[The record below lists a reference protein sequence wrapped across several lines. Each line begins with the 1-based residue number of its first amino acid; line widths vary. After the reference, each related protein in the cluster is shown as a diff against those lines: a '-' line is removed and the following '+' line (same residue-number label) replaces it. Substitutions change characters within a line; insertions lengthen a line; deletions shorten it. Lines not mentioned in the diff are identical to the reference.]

1 MLRVFSILVLSL
13 FTIPA
18 FSLEWSSGDLIQYYS
33 KLPGQYLIPE
43 DIAQFRNQSFQVGQD
58 QTIKP
63 LGSLQFNDEFTQ
75 DLFKLDPKAYV
86 ESWKGQDFLEAKEN
100 FYKRLTFN
108 PKSQRHEKPYSYLSG
123 WLSLNHPP
131 LKKITEST
139 APLLSIFSN
148 QNPAPEVSA
157 YFDPSF
163 QADLDRFSGTE
174 LSFGN
179 ELKPLFN
186 GDSFSAK
193 VKLVESAKKYVLA
206 SVMAISCDQSSMPL
220 VNALINRAQSG
231 IPVKM
236 IMEGFYGNFI
246 FRACA
251 RKLRRGGVEVVM
263 AHDSIKRRTPLTFFH
278 AKFWIRDGEEAIVG
292 GQNIIKYQNQ
302 STGFNEFNRDTDL
315 SVRGPAA
322 TDFTRE
328 YIDLWQDTGGNP
340 EKLPLKKDEIINK
353 QNMETQRLERGLP
366 SYPEKLGSPLTR
378 EKGVCRVLVQNAYH
392 QNRSLAAVIERYI
405 DAAQQSVVIS
415 SPEVEFPLKA
425 GKTNALGRFYKS
437 IIQAAKRKLDVEFI
451 SNGVDGGNG
460 ELTSAYRLGM
470 QRAYRRGN
478 HLLYAIF
485 HTILEH
491 EPEHNARDHRQY
503 LLRLRKEA
511 GIRTWTHFNYIHAK
525 QIFIDR
531 ILTSISSM
539 NLDQASI
546 QRNYEAGIVC
556 MDHSL
561 SQAMESQLTL
571 DLVNSVP
578 VISSNGL

>member
-1 MLRVFSILVLSL
+1 MLRVFLIFLLSL
-13 FTIPA
+13 ITIPA
-18 FSLEWSSGDLIQYYS
+18 FSSEWNPDELIRYYS
-33 KLPGQYLIPE
+33 NLPGQYLIPE
-43 DIAQFRNQSFQVGQD
+43 DITRFQNQHFHVGQD
-58 QTIKP
+58 QIIKP
-63 LGSLQFNDEFTQ
+63 EGALEFNDEFTQ

-86 ESWKGQDFLEAKEN
+86 ASWNGQDFLDAKEN
-100 FYKRLTFN
+100 YYKRLPFN
-108 PKSQRHEKPYSYLSG
+108 PKSQKHEKPYSYLSG

-131 LKKITEST
+131 LKKMTESDS
-139 APLLSIFSN
+139 PLLSIFSK
-148 QNPAPEVSA
+148 QNRPPEVSA
-157 YFDPSF
+157 YFDPLF
-163 QADLDRFSGTE
+163 QADLDGFSDTE

-186 GDSFSAK
+186 GESFSEK
-193 VKLVESAKKYVLA
+193 VKLVESAKKYILA

-220 VNALINRAQSG
+220 VDALIHRAQSG

-236 IMEGFYGNFI
+236 IMEGFYGNFV

-278 AKFWIRDGEEAIVG
+278 AKFWVRDGEEVIVG

-302 STGFNEFNRDTDL
+302 STGFNELNRDTDI

-328 YIDLWQDTGGNP
+328 YIALWQNAGGNP
-340 EKLPLKKDEIINK
+340 ENLPISLKDIISKKNTEAL
-353 QNMETQRLERGLP
+353 NLQRGVD
-366 SYPEKLGSPLTR
+366 SYPEILGSPLTR

-392 QNRSLAAVIERYI
+392 HNRSLAAVIERYI

-415 SPEVEFPLKA
+415 SPEVEFHLKG
-425 GKTNALGRFYKS
+425 GKENPIDRFYKS
-437 IIQAAKRKLDVEFI
+437 IIQAAKRNLDVEFI

-470 QRAYRRGN
+470 QRAYQKGN
-478 HLLYAIF
+478 HLTYSLF
-485 HTILEH
+485 RTILEH
-491 EPEHNARDHRQY
+491 EPEHNARDHRRY
-503 LLRLRKEA
+503 LLYLRKSA

-539 NLDQASI
+539 NLDRASI

-561 SQAMESQLTL
+561 SQAMEKQLTL

-578 VISSNGL
+578 VVSSNGL